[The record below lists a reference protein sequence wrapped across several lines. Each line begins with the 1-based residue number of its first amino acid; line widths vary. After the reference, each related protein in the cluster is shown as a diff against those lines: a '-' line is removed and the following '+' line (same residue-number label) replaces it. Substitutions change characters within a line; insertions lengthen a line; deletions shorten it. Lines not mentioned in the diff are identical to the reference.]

1 MKRLP
6 EENIIYYGDTAHCP
20 YGPRDPEEVRS
31 FVLNICSWLI
41 SQNVKMIVIACNTA
55 TAAGLEA
62 AQKVFDVPIIGVVE
76 PGARAAARATHNR
89 RVGVIAT
96 QGTVDSGVYTRAIRN
111 IDAGITVFS
120 TATPRFVE
128 NCGTW
133 YSDGE
138 GPY

>member
-1 MKRLP
+1 MDFDNRPIGVFDSGFGGLTVARELVKRLP

-31 FVLNICSWLI
+31 FVLNICSWLV

-76 PGARAAARATHNR
+76 PGESPCWRYSYSRHR
-89 RVGVIAT
+89 RFWR
-96 QGTVDSGVYTRAIRN
+96 VY
-111 IDAGITVFS
+111 S
-120 TATPRFVE
+120 
-128 NCGTW
+128 CH
-133 YSDGE
+133 S
-138 GPY
+138 